1 MDATF
6 TEMLEEFMGCALVT
20 WVREIGVNSDS
31 HDVVRLYLHL
41 TNGVYLNEVMRIIDP
56 NPKVEEIYQNV
67 GDDKILRVQNF
78 SILNRH
84 LRSYYQENLQQL
96 VLMPLPNVAVLGRD
110 PLTEGAM
117 EELRRLLLLL
127 LGCAVQ
133 CETKETFIQQIQSL
147 DIETQADLALC
158 IQEVIIIGFHCCNF
172 HHC

>member
-1 MDATF
+1 MKMDENV
-6 TEMLEEFMGCALVT
+6 TEMLEEFMGSALVT
-20 WVREIGVNSDS
+20 WVHLFEGIVDEEDNGSLSQGYMEVNYNS
-31 HDVVRLYLHL
+31 HNAVRRYLKL

-56 NPKVEEIYQNV
+56 NPKVEQIYHNV

-110 PLTEGAM
+110 PLTEGAVA
-117 EELRRLLLLL
+117 ELRRLLLLL

-133 CETKETFIQQIQSL
+133 VTK
-147 DIETQADLALC
+147 
-158 IQEVIIIGFHCCNF
+158 HCKHF
-172 HHC
+172 